1 MCPCR
6 TCGDWFDGPG
16 NDEGDC
22 LGCTLEKNGDF
33 SMAVADVLASND
45 AEAVRRE
52 SYHDSL
58 PEGQRSGKRHTG
70 G

>member
-1 MCPCR
+1 MSRCR
-6 TCGDWFDGPG
+6 SCGEWFDRPWD
-16 NDEGDC
+16 NEGDC
-22 LGCTLEKNGDF
+22 PGCALDKEGD
-33 SMAVADVLASND
+33 SSLAVADVFASND
-45 AEAVRRE
+45 AEAARRE